1 VKDEQFYDGFVAQDV
16 MKIFP
21 NLVYHNVN
29 KERKVDVYTMN
40 YSGFGVIAIKAIQ
53 EQQGQMQELKDQLTV
68 QTEEISNLK
77 DEIKELK
84 VLINKMTP
92 GQLQKVNAGL
102 YWNKILLIRQG
113 TLPVFNIL
121 FLKTIVQQNC
131 G

>member
-1 VKDEQFYDGFVAQDV
+1 
-16 MKIFP
+16 M
-21 NLVYHNVN
+21 
-29 KERKVDVYTMN
+29 DVYTMN

-53 EQQGQMQELKDQLTV
+53 EQQGQMQELKDQLTI